1 MIDNEKIVYN
11 AVIETSSIYLK
22 NDEILFKLILKANT
36 HTPIV
41 LHLSKSEKPLNS
53 VLKELFYVTD
63 TIDFKQLEGTY
74 VRVTEQNGEIIR
86 ISNIIT
92 DKHFDIWER
101 SFPKTPFWEGRKA
114 TF

>member
-22 NDEILFKLILKANT
+22 NDEIVLKLILNANT

-41 LHLSKSEKPLNS
+41 LHLSGSENQLNS
-53 VLKELFYVTD
+53 ILKKLFYVTD
-63 TIDFKQLEGTY
+63 TIDFNQLEGTY
-74 VRVTEQNGEIIR
+74 VRVTEQDGEIMR

-92 DKHFDIWER
+92 EKHFEV
-101 SFPKTPFWEGRKA
+101 
-114 TF
+114 